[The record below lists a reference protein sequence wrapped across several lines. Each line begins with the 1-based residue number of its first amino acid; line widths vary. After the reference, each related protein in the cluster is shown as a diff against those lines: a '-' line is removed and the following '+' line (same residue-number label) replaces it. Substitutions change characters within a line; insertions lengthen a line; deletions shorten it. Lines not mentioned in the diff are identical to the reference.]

1 MSEVSQEE
9 SRKITTAYH
18 ELISSQQTLI
28 LATVSADSLPQI
40 SYAPYVRDQEGT
52 FYIYVSELAHHT
64 ANLLKNQQ
72 ASVLFIRAESES
84 GNLFARERIVFNC
97 RVEEIKRDDEN
108 YESQL
113 QAMQEKF
120 GEVVAILRTLADFH
134 LFALRPE
141 SGQYVVGFG
150 RAFTINSTDETLNHI
165 GMD

>member
-97 RVEEIKRDDEN
+97 RV
-108 YESQL
+108 
-113 QAMQEKF
+113 
-120 GEVVAILRTLADFH
+120 
-134 LFALRPE
+134 
-141 SGQYVVGFG
+141 
-150 RAFTINSTDETLNHI
+150 
-165 GMD
+165 